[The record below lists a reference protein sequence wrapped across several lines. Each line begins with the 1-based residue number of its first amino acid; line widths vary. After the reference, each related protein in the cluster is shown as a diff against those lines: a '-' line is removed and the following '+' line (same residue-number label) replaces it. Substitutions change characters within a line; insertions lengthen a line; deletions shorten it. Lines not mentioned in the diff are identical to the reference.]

1 MPKPKSTPT
10 KSGTTSAPLP
20 AAPRTVVADGKIAL
34 LYQLLETELGGV
46 QVYRTALQCA
56 INEELREEWTHY
68 LQETER
74 HVAIARALVSEAG
87 LDPDAELPARVLCRH
102 NGQAL
107 VKLMH
112 EALAIGT
119 PAEAQLTAA
128 ECVVAA
134 ETKDHANWE
143 LVQLLARKTEGTL
156 GSVLTAAAE
165 EVEEDED
172 HHIYHSAGWA
182 RELWVEALGLPA
194 VLPPPEE
201 QEDVD
206 TAIEAAE
213 AKESRE
219 HMV

>member
-1 MPKPKSTPT
+1 MAKANPTSTKTKPPTEAMPPGMKD
-10 KSGTTSAPLP
+10 LM
-20 AAPRTVVADGKIAL
+20 
-34 LYQLLETELGGV
+34 YQLLETEMGGV
-46 QVYRTALQCA
+46 QIYRMALQCA
-56 INEELREEWTHY
+56 VNEDLRKEWTEY
-68 LQETER
+68 LQQTER
-74 HVAIARALVSEAG
+74 HVAVARALLSQLG
-87 LDPDAELPARVLCRH
+87 LDPDAELPARTLCRH

>member
-1 MPKPKSTPT
+1 MPKAKSNAT
-10 KSGTTSAPLP
+10 KTGVARPQPSTTAKPSP
-20 AAPRTVVADGKIAL
+20 ADARNAL
-34 LYQLLETELGGV
+34 LYQLLETEMGGV
-46 QVYRTALQCA
+46 QIYRTAIQCA
-56 INEELREEWTHY
+56 INDDLREEWTHY
-68 LQETER
+68 LQQTER

-143 LVQLLARKTEGTL
+143 LLELLAEKTESPL
-156 GSVLTAAAE
+156 GDAMRAAVE
-165 EVEEDED
+165 EVEEEED
-172 HHIYHSAGWA
+172 HHLYHSAGWA
-182 RELWVEALGLPA
+182 RELWAEGLGLPA

-201 QEDVD
+201 QRDVD
-206 TAIEAAE
+206 TAIGAAE
-213 AKESRE
+213 AKDARAE
-219 HMV
+219 MV